1 MDPYKILGISS
12 NATEQEI
19 KRAYRAQAA
28 KYHPDHGGD
37 AWVFEQIRAAYEQLT
52 EAGATA
58 ATNDPAS
65 KGGTKS
71 AAAPFSQPEPIS
83 PEARTKGAK
92 SEQHWYN
99 RPLPL
104 QSETSWFILV
114 NVLDIVL
121 TNVLLQR
128 GAMEANPIANFV
140 FIQFGFAGMI
150 AFKLASVVFV
160 CLAAQLIARKSPSK
174 ARGLLWF
181 GCILVG
187 AVLVYSSRLIL
198 YSN

>member
-37 AWVFEQIRAAYEQLT
+37 AWVFEQIRSAYEQLT
-52 EAGATA
+52 GAAADATA
-58 ATNDPAS
+58 PSSQSEPAS
-65 KGGTKS
+65 
-71 AAAPFSQPEPIS
+71 PELQM
-83 PEARTKGAK
+83 TGAK
-92 SEQHWYN
+92 SGQHWYN
-99 RPLPL
+99 RQLPL

-128 GAMEANPIANFV
+128 GAIEANPIANFV

-150 AFKLASVVFV
+150 ALKLASVAFV
-160 CLAAQLIARKSPSK
+160 CVAAQLIALKSPSK

-181 GCILVG
+181 GSILVG
-187 AVLVYSSRLIL
+187 AVLVYSGRLIL